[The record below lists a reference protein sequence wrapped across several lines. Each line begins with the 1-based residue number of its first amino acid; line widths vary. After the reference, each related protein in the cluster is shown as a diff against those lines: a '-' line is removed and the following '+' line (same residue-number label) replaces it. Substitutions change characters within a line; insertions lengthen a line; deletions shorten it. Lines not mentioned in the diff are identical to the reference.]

1 MDGVLPDE
9 AHAAAPIDERTP
21 PSMAILRAL
30 ESLGVDVSGK
40 AWTLHDYVD
49 PDALDGLF
57 REGLSSDG
65 DRTGMVTLEV
75 ADHFVEVT
83 PDEVVVYGTSRTTS
97 PTRSGRSTPTDD

>member
-9 AHAAAPIDERTP
+9 AHAVAPIDEHTS
-21 PSMAILRAL
+21 PSMAVLRAM

-57 REGLSSDG
+57 RDGLSGDG

-83 PDEVVVYGTSRTTS
+83 PDDVVVYATSRATS
-97 PTRSGRSTPTDD
+97 PTRSGRSTATDD